1 MNPDGGFHIIGFTRD
16 EILDGGLARLMS
28 LSDRVLRRSL
38 DLSQRLGP
46 LVVAARNRLVVQEL
60 VEVYFLS
67 PFDPEGMKAFRE
79 QYGRYQLINF
89 LNDTALRLCD
99 EFQIAL
105 PPIIGQ
111 TTRAQL
117 DETQLGI
124 FMRYDSFSVA

>member
-1 MNPDGGFHIIGFTRD
+1 MNPDDGFHIIGFTRD
-16 EILDGGLARLMS
+16 EILAGGLARLMS
-28 LSDRVLRRSL
+28 LLDMVLRRSD

-60 VEVYFLS
+60 VEVYFLP
-67 PFDPEGMKAFRE
+67 PFDPERMRAFRE
-79 QYGRYQLINF
+79 QYGRYQVINF
-89 LNDTALRLCD
+89 LNDTAFRLCG
-99 EFQIAL
+99 EFQIVL

-117 DETQLGI
+117 DKTLGI

>member
-1 MNPDGGFHIIGFTRD
+1 MNPDDVFHIIGFTRD

-28 LSDRVLRRSL
+28 LSDKVTLRSL
-38 DLSQRLGP
+38 DLWQRFGP
-46 LVVAARNRLVVQEL
+46 LVVAVQNRLVVQEL

-67 PFDPEGMKAFRE
+67 PFDPESMRAFRE
-79 QYGRYQLINF
+79 QYGRYQIINF
-89 LNDTALRLCD
+89 LNGTALRLYG

-105 PPIIGQ
+105 PPIVGQ

-117 DETQLGI
+117 DDMQLGI